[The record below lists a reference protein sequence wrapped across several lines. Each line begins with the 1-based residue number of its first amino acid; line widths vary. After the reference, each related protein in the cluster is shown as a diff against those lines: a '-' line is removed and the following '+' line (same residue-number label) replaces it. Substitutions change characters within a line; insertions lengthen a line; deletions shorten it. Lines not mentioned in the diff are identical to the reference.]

1 MQKLEVIKR
10 FKSLES
16 ASILLIQ
23 ETKKTAEDS
32 VAAIKSI

>member
-10 FKSLES
+10 FKSMDL
-16 ASILLIQ
+16 ALILLLQ

-32 VAAIKSI
+32 IAAIKSI